1 MPLLTPSF
9 TPTSAQK
16 NYLDTFM
23 NKVSRS
29 FAILIPFLEE
39 PLNHF
44 LATSYLLCRVV
55 DNIEDCQQPAAW
67 KKLRFAEFSQLL
79 KDPTLAADI
88 LALWQQQAWPG
99 LTPDEQELMGFQHG
113 LPLWQ
118 IYQRIPAEPR
128 QIIDHWTATM
138 ARGMSQLEDPHQS
151 PQFIQRQGVQVLA
164 AEEDYNRYCYYVAGT
179 VGHLSTELV
188 INHYRLNNTVA
199 VGLLADCEAC
209 GRGLQ
214 KTNIIKDFAKDL
226 RRGISYLPD
235 AWLREVNYT
244 PLALA
249 GASPGW
255 VKKVLQNVVHEL
267 RDATAYL
274 LSLPYSAPGYRM
286 ASLLCLL
293 PAYQTLLLAAEQQE
307 KLFTSQHQV
316 KISHL
321 TMSRCVLDARS
332 MVKDNE
338 AIGRYSRQLE
348 QAIDATFRVPIGL
361 PEP

>member
-1 MPLLTPSF
+1 MPPLAASF
-9 TPTSAQK
+9 TLTSAQK
-16 NYLDTFM
+16 NYLDIFM

-29 FAILIPFLEE
+29 FAVLIPFLEE

-67 KKLRFAEFSQLL
+67 KKLRFAEFIQLL
-79 KDPTLAADI
+79 KDPTLAANI
-88 LALWQQQAWPG
+88 LPLWQQQTWPG
-99 LTPDEQELMGFQHG
+99 LTPEEQELMGFKHG
-113 LPLWQ
+113 IPLWQ
-118 IYQRIPAEPR
+118 IYQRIPGETR
-128 QIIDHWTATM
+128 QIIDRWTATM
-138 ARGMSQLEDPHQS
+138 ARGMSQLEDPYQS
-151 PQFIQRQGVQVLA
+151 PQFIQRQGVRLLA

-188 INHYRLNNTVA
+188 INHYRLNDTVA
-199 VGLLADCEAC
+199 AGLLAACEAC

-226 RRGISYLPD
+226 KRGISYLPD
-235 AWLREVNYT
+235 AWLREADYR

-249 GASPGW
+249 GAGPSW

-274 LSLPYSAPGYRM
+274 LTLPYSAPGYRM

-293 PAYQTLLLAAEQQE
+293 PAYQTLLLAAERQE
-307 KLFTSQHQV
+307 KLFTPDHQV
-316 KISHL
+316 KISRL
-321 TMSRCVLDARS
+321 TMGRCLLDARS
-332 MVKDNE
+332 MVNDNE
-338 AIGRYSRQLE
+338 AVRRYSRQLE